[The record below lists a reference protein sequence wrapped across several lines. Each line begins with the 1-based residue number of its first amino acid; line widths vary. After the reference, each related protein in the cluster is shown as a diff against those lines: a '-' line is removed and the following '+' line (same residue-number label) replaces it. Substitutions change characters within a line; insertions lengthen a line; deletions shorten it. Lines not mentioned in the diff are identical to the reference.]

1 MKVLCL
7 YGSPRKKGNTDILM
21 DEFIQGIEEAGGKA
35 EKIYLRELNISPC
48 DSCGGCYKN
57 GVCSKKD
64 GMLYLH
70 AKFMECEVLCL
81 SAPVYFL
88 SLPAQVKAVIDR
100 CQVYWV
106 KKYILGEQLRESR
119 GKGVF
124 LSASGTKSDD
134 VFYCAEKLAR
144 VFFNT
149 LEYECVFSRF
159 FGGMEKKGDIIRE
172 FEGRK
177 EVKEFGKK
185 LVYDSKKGGSSN
197 ESIC

>member
-7 YGSPRKKGNTDILM
+7 YGSPREGGNTDILM
-21 DEFIQGIEEAGGKA
+21 DEFVRGVEEAGAKA
-35 EKIYLRELNISPC
+35 EKIYLRELCISPC
-48 DSCGGCYKN
+48 DACGDCYKE
-57 GVCSKKD
+57 GICSRKD
-64 GMLYLH
+64 DMLYLH
-70 AKFMECEVLCL
+70 SKFMECSRICL

-88 SLPAQVKAVIDR
+88 SLPSQVKGVIDR

-106 KKYILGEQLRESR
+106 KKYLLGEKLRESR

-134 VFYCAEKLAR
+134 VFYCAEKLAK

-149 LEYECVFSRF
+149 LEYELIFSRF

-172 FEGRK
+172 FKGRK
-177 EVKEFGKK
+177 EVKELGKQ
-185 LVYDSKKGGSSN
+185 LVYGPKKGGSSN

>member
-7 YGSPRKKGNTDILM
+7 YGSPREKGNTDILM
-21 DEFIQGIEEAGGKA
+21 DEFVRGVEEVGGGV
-35 EKIYLRELNISPC
+35 EKVYLRNLRISPC
-48 DSCGGCYKN
+48 DACGACYKD
-57 GVCSKKD
+57 GICSKKD
-64 GMLYLH
+64 DMLYLH
-70 AKFMECEVLCL
+70 SKFLQCEAVCL

-106 KKYILGEQLRESR
+106 KEYILGEKWRKAR

-124 LSASGTKSDD
+124 LSASGTKSGD

-149 LEYECVFSRF
+149 LECDLVFSRF
-159 FGGMEKKGDIIRE
+159 FGGMEGKGDIIRE

-177 EVKEFGKK
+177 EVREFGKK